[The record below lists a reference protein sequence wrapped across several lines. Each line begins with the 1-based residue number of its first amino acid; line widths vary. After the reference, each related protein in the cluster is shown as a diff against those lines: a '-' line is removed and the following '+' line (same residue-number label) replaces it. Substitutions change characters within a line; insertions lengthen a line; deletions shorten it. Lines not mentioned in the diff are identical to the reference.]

1 MANFAPFPSS
11 SLEKPPSFFTAS
23 SSSSSSAPPADA
35 AAGGGGGGGDDV
47 FEEDGCSICLE
58 CFTSQDPATV
68 TTCNHEY
75 HLQCILEWS
84 QRSKECP
91 ICWQLLSLKD
101 PGSQELLSAVEQERK
116 RRSRN
121 RSTPSPT
128 TVISFPEDFGIG
140 QDLSS
145 QDVSDID
152 ERVLQHLAAAVSRA
166 HYVRRRERQRSSGLG
181 SSRVR
186 VSSSPDN
193 SPGMHHS
200 HLTNTEGQEGLI
212 VESSSSDL
220 TSGTPIC
227 LNIRPQSPMS
237 SPIANMAP
245 GAAVNGGTFGSR
257 ILRSQVR
264 VNSHQSPQEPSPPEI
279 SSFSESLKSKFSS
292 ATARYKESI
301 SKGTR
306 GLKEKIL
313 ARNSSV
319 KELSKGVQRE
329 MSAGIAGVARIIERL
344 DLTPKRSGTSAS
356 VPGHV
361 VETSNF
367 STREKCSLED
377 LLTQSFRDGTEI
389 VHNISPDAELH
400 DMGNIPG
407 RLEVIPTQERH

>member
-1 MANFAPFPSS
+1 M
-11 SLEKPPSFFTAS
+11 
-23 SSSSSSAPPADA
+23 
-35 AAGGGGGGGDDV
+35 
-47 FEEDGCSICLE
+47 
-58 CFTSQDPATV
+58 
-68 TTCNHEY
+68 
-75 HLQCILEWS
+75 
-84 QRSKECP
+84 
-91 ICWQLLSLKD
+91 KD

-128 TVISFPEDFGIG
+128 TVVSFHEDFGIG
-140 QDLSS
+140 QELSS

-166 HYVRRRERQRSSGLG
+166 HYLRRRERQRSSGLG
-181 SSRVR
+181 SSRIR

-193 SPGMHHS
+193 CPMMRHS
-200 HLTNTEGQEGLI
+200 HQTNVEGQEGFI

-237 SPIANMAP
+237 PPFANVAP
-245 GAAVNGGTFGSR
+245 SAAVNRGTFGSR
-257 ILRSQVR
+257 VLQSQIR
-264 VNSHQSPQEPSPPEI
+264 VNSHQSPQEPSPPEM

-301 SKGTR
+301 SKGTK

-344 DLTPKRSGTSAS
+344 DLKRSEASAS

-361 VETSNF
+361 VVTSDL
-367 STREKCSLED
+367 SKREKSSLED
-377 LLTQSFRDGTEI
+377 LLTQSFREAP
-389 VHNISPDAELH
+389 VSLDAELH

>member
-1 MANFAPFPSS
+1 MANFAFPS
-11 SLEKPPSFFTAS
+11 SLEKPTSFTAS
-23 SSSSSSAPPADA
+23 SSSAP
-35 AAGGGGGGGDDV
+35 AAGDDDDV
-47 FEEDGCSICLE
+47 FEDSCSICLE

-68 TTCNHEY
+68 TTCNHDY

-128 TVISFPEDFGIG
+128 TVVSFHEDFGIG
-140 QDLSS
+140 QELSS

-166 HYVRRRERQRSSGLG
+166 HYLRRRERQRSSGLG
-181 SSRVR
+181 SSRIR

-193 SPGMHHS
+193 CPMMRHS
-200 HLTNTEGQEGLI
+200 HQTNVEGQEGFI

-237 SPIANMAP
+237 PPFANMAP
-245 GAAVNGGTFGSR
+245 SAAVNRGTFGSR
-257 ILRSQVR
+257 VLQSQIR
-264 VNSHQSPQEPSPPEI
+264 VNSHQSPQEPSPPEM

-301 SKGTR
+301 SKGTK

-344 DLTPKRSGTSAS
+344 DLKRSEASAS

-361 VETSNF
+361 VVTSDL
-367 STREKCSLED
+367 SKREKSSLED
-377 LLTQSFRDGTEI
+377 LLTQSFREAP
-389 VHNISPDAELH
+389 VSLDAELH

>member
-1 MANFAPFPSS
+1 M
-11 SLEKPPSFFTAS
+11 
-23 SSSSSSAPPADA
+23 
-35 AAGGGGGGGDDV
+35 
-47 FEEDGCSICLE
+47 
-58 CFTSQDPATV
+58 
-68 TTCNHEY
+68 
-75 HLQCILEWS
+75 
-84 QRSKECP
+84 
-91 ICWQLLSLKD
+91 KD

-121 RSTPSPT
+121 RSTTSPT
-128 TVISFPEDFGIG
+128 AVISFHEGFGIG

-152 ERVLQHLAAAVSRA
+152 ERVLQHLAAAMSRA
-166 HYVRRRERQRSSGLG
+166 HYLHRRERQRSSGLS
-181 SSRVR
+181 SSRMR

-193 SPGMHHS
+193 SPGMRHS
-200 HLTNTEGQEGLI
+200 HQTNTEGQEGLI

-237 SPIANMAP
+237 PPTANMAP
-245 GAAVNGGTFGSR
+245 SATVNRGTFGSR
-257 ILRSQVR
+257 VLQSQIQF
-264 VNSHQSPQEPSPPEI
+264 NSHQSPQEPSPPEI
-279 SSFSESLKSKFSS
+279 FSFSESLKSKFSS

-306 GLKEKIL
+306 GLKEKII

-356 VPGHV
+356 APSHV
-361 VETSNF
+361 VVSSDI
-367 STREKCSLED
+367 STREKSSLED
-377 LLTQSFRDGTEI
+377 LLTQSFRDGTETM
-389 VHNISPDAELH
+389 HNVSPDAELH

>member
-1 MANFAPFPSS
+1 M
-11 SLEKPPSFFTAS
+11 
-23 SSSSSSAPPADA
+23 
-35 AAGGGGGGGDDV
+35 
-47 FEEDGCSICLE
+47 
-58 CFTSQDPATV
+58 QV
-68 TTCNHEY
+68 TTCNHDY

-128 TVISFPEDFGIG
+128 TVVSFHEDFGIG
-140 QDLSS
+140 QELSS

-166 HYVRRRERQRSSGLG
+166 HYLRRRERQRSSGLG
-181 SSRVR
+181 SSRIR

-193 SPGMHHS
+193 CPMMRHS
-200 HLTNTEGQEGLI
+200 HQTNVEGQEGFI

-237 SPIANMAP
+237 PPFANMAP
-245 GAAVNGGTFGSR
+245 SAAVNRGTFGSR
-257 ILRSQVR
+257 VLQSQIR
-264 VNSHQSPQEPSPPEI
+264 VNSHQSPQEPSPPEM

-301 SKGTR
+301 SKGTK

-344 DLTPKRSGTSAS
+344 DLKRSEASAS

-361 VETSNF
+361 VVTSDL
-367 STREKCSLED
+367 SKREKSSLED
-377 LLTQSFRDGTEI
+377 LLTQSFREAP
-389 VHNISPDAELH
+389 VSLDAELH